1 MEALPDSLMLLSMCS
16 MGASANDSAS
26 RPRMEVMVEEVR
38 DALRPIMIVSVGFR
52 TAVGLKVKVDAIL
65 VAVLLRFMLM
75 DC

>member
-1 MEALPDSLMLLSMCS
+1 
-16 MGASANDSAS
+16 
-26 RPRMEVMVEEVR
+26 MEVMVEEVR